1 MYILFQCIILFM
13 LKKWNEKSFKRD
25 LLEKQEFSKLYAWL
39 YSIYNQQPQFEN
51 LISFYEKLCSLN
63 DIRIY

>member
-1 MYILFQCIILFM
+1 M
-13 LKKWNEKSFKRD
+13 KNHSNEN

-63 DIRIY
+63 DISIY